1 MCLYL
6 VINFIGIRLL
16 GGVTTDAQ
24 DASAVSYQRNAIDI
38 YSNSWGPADYG
49 CIVGGPETLTLT
61 ALEEG
66 TQSVRLYS
74 LITLEIAEIRSYKVI
89 LPI

>member
-1 MCLYL
+1 M
-6 VINFIGIRLL
+6 L

-24 DASAVSYQRNAIDI
+24 DASAVSHQRNAIDI
-38 YSNSWGPADYG
+38 YSNSWGPGDYG

-66 TQSVRLYS
+66 TQLVRFLFS
-74 LITLEIAEIRSYKVI
+74 NNIRNC
-89 LPI
+89 

>member
-1 MCLYL
+1 M
-6 VINFIGIRLL
+6 L
-16 GGVTTDAQ
+16 GGKTTDAQ
-24 DASAVSYQRNAIDI
+24 DASAVSHQRNAIDI

-66 TQSVRLYS
+66 TQSVWLYLFSNNIGNCWNQRL
-74 LITLEIAEIRSYKVI
+74 I
-89 LPI
+89 

>member
-1 MCLYL
+1 M
-6 VINFIGIRLL
+6 L

-66 TQSVRLYS
+66 TQSVRLHS

>member
-1 MCLYL
+1 M
-6 VINFIGIRLL
+6 L
-16 GGVTTDAQ
+16 GGETTDAQ

-66 TQSVRLYS
+66 TQSVRFLLS
-74 LITLEIAEIRSYKVI
+74 NNIRNC
-89 LPI
+89 